1 MEETN
6 ALLDAIVNFVEEK
19 ETPFKY
25 DNGIVHQASE
35 KAEKAC
41 YELVKFLKENL
52 KEGTYEK
59 ASELLN
65 NFNMEQLS

>member
-6 ALLDAIVNFVEEK
+6 ALLDAIVNFVKEK

-52 KEGTYEK
+52 K
-59 ASELLN
+59 
-65 NFNMEQLS
+65 